1 MLSIRESLVLPHAPK
16 AARKNKPVSS
26 MAACRCCHMD
36 TSDDNVDV
44 AIVLVVVGTD
54 VDVDADMENAC

>member
-1 MLSIRESLVLPHAPK
+1 M
-16 AARKNKPVSS
+16 SS
-26 MAACRCCHMD
+26 VAACRCCHMD